1 MELTDKYRP
10 KTFEE
15 VLGQDAIV
23 ASLKALIEK
32 ENRLPSCLLFTGDP
46 GLGKT
51 SLARVAAAVVGCNNI
66 IEINGANHTGI
77 DDMREIID
85 QMNFKAFGP
94 NKSKVVIIDECQRL
108 SKQAWDSLLKPTEE
122 PNGSNSWILCSTEP
136 TKIPKSITSRCV
148 PPSGYQLK
156 KVDNS
161 KIKGLLTSVITA
173 EKFTLNPSIVTLI
186 TMNCNGS
193 PRQALKYLESLQDEK
208 DVNNAKEII
217 KSINISDTPPI
228 INLCRL
234 LVNKCP
240 WEQAVEAVKDMEDD
254 NNGIRYGVV
263 NYIAKC
269 VIGSKSMEHTKY
281 LLGILHAFKDPFD
294 PAEKLG
300 PVLLALA
307 TVLID

>member
-1 MELTDKYRP
+1 MGLTDKYRP

-15 VLGQDAIV
+15 VLGQEAIV

-32 ENRLPSCLLFTGDP
+32 ENKLPSCLLFTGDP

-51 SLARVAAAVVGCNNI
+51 SLARICASTVGCTNI

-94 NKSKVVIIDECQRL
+94 NKAKVVIIDECHRL
-108 SKQAWDSLLKPTEE
+108 SKQAWDSLLKPMEE
-122 PNGSNSWILCSTEP
+122 PSGTNSWILCSTEP
-136 TKIPKSITSRCV
+136 TKIPKNITSRCV
-148 PPSGYQLK
+148 PPNGYQLK
-156 KVDNS
+156 KLEVV
-161 KIKGLLTSVITA
+161 KIKTFLNKVITE
-173 EKFTLNPSIVTLI
+173 EKFSVDKNIVALI
-186 TMNCNGS
+186 AMSCEGS
-193 PRQALKYLESLQDEK
+193 PRQALKYLEALKDETDLHKAK
-208 DVNNAKEII
+208 DIV
-217 KSINISDTPPI
+217 KSINVSETSPI

-234 LVNKCP
+234 LVNKGT
-240 WEQAVEAVKDMEDD
+240 WEQAVEAVRDMEED
-254 NNGIRYGVV
+254 NNAIRYGVV
-263 NYIAKC
+263 NYVAKC
-269 VIGSKSMEHTKY
+269 IIGSKSIENTKY
-281 LLGILHAFKDPFD
+281 LLGVLHAFREPFD